1 MYSRSCPAG
10 AAQPENLSRDAL
22 SWRRLLAVALGF
34 VLSAWLTPSLV
45 FGQAATVELSPL
57 VAKSTLV
64 SSLDRNQQISLALTL
79 PLSDPKGA
87 EEFVQHVSQRGDALF
102 HKYLTPQEF
111 ANRFGANES
120 DYAALKQW
128 AATNGL
134 TVSQESIARTVLTVR
149 GSAAQF
155 ESIFNTQINNYRSP
169 AGDEF
174 YSAAV
179 KPTIPS
185 SIAGKVSAVIGLTGG
200 KMRTPQV
207 KVGKVFGENPSAVTA
222 TKTTD
227 YSGTGPGGTYSA
239 SDLRTIYSI
248 PTFGNL
254 NKDTVVAVFEQG
266 GFFNSDVEKYLYKM
280 GLPHPAV
287 TVVGVDGY
295 DGTVNSYQ
303 IELECVIDIDMMIAI
318 NRDVHQVLV
327 YEDGIDTFQ
336 VALLDALNQ
345 VATDNKAQVLSISY
359 GQDEG
364 LEGNDAIAAENT
376 ALVQLAAQGITVTAS
391 SGDQGAYGDG
401 YNFPYNVSDPAS
413 QPYVTGVGGTTLFTG
428 PGRLYVG
435 ETVWNESD
443 LAVEASGGGISS
455 YWPFPAFQGEMDPY
469 FITYLG
475 GSLTYRNV
483 PDVAAVADPNTGV
496 AVYSKYNGGWLSAG
510 GTSVSSPIWAS
521 YLSIVNAGM
530 IYSGLGNIG
539 FFNPIL
545 YNVGYWELPFVVGRK
560 TASNSLITTDGYGK
574 PGNFM
579 YPITSGTNGDLTRY
593 PGYPGYSAGGTAFQ
607 PLYCNATGNGTIAGG
622 LFAAQILISGTQSG
636 TQIGNITNFTV
647 TAGITTAKFK
657 WSPVSAAMGY
667 VVTVGHV
674 GLTYNVIDAY
684 VTKGTSIE
692 VTGLVPNDDTYSA
705 TLWAYN
711 ASGFSN
717 TPGLSFTTKK

>member
-1 MYSRSCPAG
+1 
-10 AAQPENLSRDAL
+10 
-22 SWRRLLAVALGF
+22 
-34 VLSAWLTPSLV
+34 
-45 FGQAATVELSPL
+45 
-57 VAKSTLV
+57 
-64 SSLDRNQQISLALTL
+64 
-79 PLSDPKGA
+79 
-87 EEFVQHVSQRGDALF
+87 
-102 HKYLTPQEF
+102 
-111 ANRFGANES
+111 
-120 DYAALKQW
+120 
-128 AATNGL
+128 
-134 TVSQESIARTVLTVR
+134 
-149 GSAAQF
+149 
-155 ESIFNTQINNYRSP
+155 
-169 AGDEF
+169 
-174 YSAAV
+174 
-179 KPTIPS
+179 
-185 SIAGKVSAVIGLTGG
+185 
-200 KMRTPQV
+200 
-207 KVGKVFGENPSAVTA
+207 
-222 TKTTD
+222 
-227 YSGTGPGGTYSA
+227 
-239 SDLRTIYSI
+239 
-248 PTFGNL
+248 
-254 NKDTVVAVFEQG
+254 
-266 GFFNSDVEKYLYKM
+266 
-280 GLPHPAV
+280 
-287 TVVGVDGY
+287 
-295 DGTVNSYQ
+295 
-303 IELECVIDIDMMIAI
+303 
-318 NRDVHQVLV
+318 
-327 YEDGIDTFQ
+327 
-336 VALLDALNQ
+336 
-345 VATDNKAQVLSISY
+345 
-359 GQDEG
+359 
-364 LEGNDAIAAENT
+364 
-376 ALVQLAAQGITVTAS
+376 
-391 SGDQGAYGDG
+391 
-401 YNFPYNVSDPAS
+401 
-413 QPYVTGVGGTTLFTG
+413 
-428 PGRLYVG
+428 
-435 ETVWNESD
+435 
-443 LAVEASGGGISS
+443 
-455 YWPFPAFQGEMDPY
+455 MDPY

-636 TQIGNITNFTV
+636 TQTGNITNFTV